1 LRQIKKDS
9 WGHLRVNSFSVF
21 NKELRQSYNNKN
33 IDSRDSIVNIASA
46 SNIEKQIR
54 SLISIDDLRNIGSFF
69 TSDEIAEQAK
79 LSFTK
84 RITKN
89 SIIYDPTCGTGN
101 LLISVSKSLPVNK
114 SLEITLDLWGEV
126 LRGYDL
132 VSEFV
137 ECTKLRLI
145 LEAIHRGATSKKSSL
160 EALEKK
166 FKYILQGDVLKKLDT
181 LSDATHLIINPPYTL
196 QKISNDCE
204 WSSGKVNIA
213 AVFMDKILKSV
224 KPNTHYAAI
233 LPEVL
238 RSGSSYNKWRKLIT
252 EQNIARTDVIGRFNA
267 KTDVDV
273 FILSGY
279 KTKKMNKPTT
289 VWTQEK
295 HAHTVGDK
303 FDVSIG
309 PLVAYRDKKIGTKS
323 PFIYS
328 RMLIA
333 WGTLEKIETTRKT
346 KTKLIQPPF
355 VAIKRTSS
363 PSDKSRAVAT
373 LVLGDK
379 AVAVENH
386 LIVLKP
392 KRGNVNI
399 CKQLIRTLKGE
410 GTNVFLN
417 QRIRCRHLTV
427 GAVKEIPWTIKS

>member
-1 LRQIKKDS
+1 M
-9 WGHLRVNSFSVF
+9 NSFSVF
-21 NKELRQSYNNKN
+21 NKELRQSYNNIN

-54 SLISIDDLRNIGSFF
+54 ALISIDDLRSIGSFF
-69 TSDEIAEQAK
+69 TSDEIAEKAK
-79 LSFTK
+79 LSLTK
-84 RITKN
+84 RITKK
-89 SIIYDPTCGTGN
+89 SIVYDPTCGTGN
-101 LLISVSKSLPVNK
+101 LLISVSKSLPVTR
-114 SLEITLDLWGEV
+114 SLESTLELWGNV

-132 VSEFV
+132 VPEFV

-145 LEAIHRGATSKKSSL
+145 LEAMNRGATSKKSSL

-166 FKYILQGDVLKKLDT
+166 FKYILPANVLDKLDT
-181 LSDATHLIINPPYTL
+181 LSNATHLIINPPYTL
-196 QKISNDCE
+196 KKISNDCE
-204 WSSGKVNIA
+204 WASGKVNIA
-213 AVFMDKILKSV
+213 AVFMGEILKSIN
-224 KPNTHYAAI
+224 PNTHFSAI

-238 RSGSSYNKWRKLIT
+238 RSGSRYEKWRKLIT
-252 EQNIARTDVIGRFNA
+252 EKSVKSTEVIGRFNA

-279 KTKKMNKPTT
+279 KTKKINKPTT

-309 PLVAYRDKKIGTKS
+309 PLVAYRDKKVGTKS

-346 KTKLIQPPF
+346 KTKLVQPPF

-363 PSDKSRAVAT
+363 PSDTFRAVAT
-373 LVLGDK
+373 LVLGNK

-392 KRGNVNI
+392 KRGNANI
-399 CKQLIRTLKGE
+399 CKQLIRILKGE
-410 GTNVFLN
+410 ATNVFLN

-427 GAVKEIPWTIKS
+427 GAVKEIPWINGNEK